1 MQGGILDPG
10 SLGDLE
16 PISMYCS
23 EYIFLQVGNAGV
35 WAAVNSHLKVI

>member
-1 MQGGILDPG
+1 MQAGVLGIG

-23 EYIFLQVGNAGV
+23 EYAFLLNF
-35 WAAVNSHLKVI
+35 